1 MTPNNVK
8 IQALMPDV
16 GCGGGLPR
24 SLPPRAVRSAGV
36 FAVNC
41 KGGFF
46 PLQYIIYGVLLIMNF
61 REHLNDEMK
70 NAHFKKMYEEEKHL
84 LELGLLI
91 IEAREQKGLTQ
102 KELAQKSQVTQQQLS
117 KIENG
122 VNCNMLTFIKVSSAL
137 GFDLTLSA

>member
-1 MTPNNVK
+1 MT
-8 IQALMPDV
+8 
-16 GCGGGLPR
+16 
-24 SLPPRAVRSAGV
+24 
-36 FAVNC
+36 
-41 KGGFF
+41 
-46 PLQYIIYGVLLIMNF
+46 F
-61 REHLNDEMK
+61 REHISEKME

-102 KELAQKSQVTQQQLS
+102 KELAKLSQVTQQQLS

-137 GFDLTLSA
+137 GLDLTLSA